1 MCTKSQISVSK
12 QTPVRCFSRPLL
24 DTPLPAGPPR
34 LSSSSLTDTEEV
46 ERADEVCHD
55 ISWQLCVRHIKAC
68 LLQLIPHGAHRWK
81 KKGKKKKRRETRDN
95 ESFQWE
101 EK

>member
-1 MCTKSQISVSK
+1 M
-12 QTPVRCFSRPLL
+12 RPLL
-24 DTPLPAGPPR
+24 DTQLPAGPPPHP
-34 LSSSSLTDTEEV
+34 SSGSLTDTEEV

-81 KKGKKKKRRETRDN
+81 EKKKEDRRL
-95 ESFQWE
+95 Q
-101 EK
+101 